1 VSRFGRGNRD
11 ETDAPGGARASRGEP
26 SPRESAARRAAEV
39 RVMRIAAAR
48 RPRALVVAAGLVAAA
63 VVLAVVALLEHGSS
77 APARV
82 SPREPA
88 AQLPATPKGA
98 FEIGAPVPLARHRG
112 ETTWA
117 AVRADAVAR
126 AAPSRAARKVATLRA
141 LTPEATTNI
150 VLPLARRRLWVKVRL
165 PALPNG
171 RTGWVPRSALG
182 AYGTVRTRV
191 IVDRAAR
198 RLTLRKDGRT
208 VLRVPV
214 GIGTRDAPTPRGTF
228 VIRNRLTRYKSA
240 FYGPV
245 ALGTSARSETLT
257 DWPGGGYVGI
267 HGTDRPDL
275 IPGAVS
281 HGCIRLRNA
290 DIVRL
295 ARELPIGTPLTIQ

>member
-1 VSRFGRGNRD
+1 VSR
-11 ETDAPGGARASRGEP
+11 
-26 SPRESAARRAAEV
+26 AARRRAA
-39 RVMRIAAAR
+39 
-48 RPRALVVAAGLVAAA
+48 PRALAVAAGLLVAATI
-63 VVLAVVALLEHGSS
+63 LAVAALSSRGAAPSSPSS
-77 APARV
+77 APAG
-82 SPREPA
+82 EA
-88 AQLPATPKGA
+88 ASHLPATPKAA
-98 FEIGAPVPLARHRG
+98 FSIGKPVPLPRHRG

-117 AVRADAVAR
+117 AVRSDAVAR
-126 AAPSRAARKVATLRA
+126 ARPSRSARAVGTLRA

-150 VLPLARRRLWVKVRL
+150 VLPLARRNLWVKVRL

-171 RTGWVPRSALG
+171 TVGWVPRSALG

-191 IVDRAAR
+191 VVDLAKR
-198 RLTLRKDGRT
+198 RLTLTKGGRT
-208 VLRVPV
+208 VLRMPV
-214 GIGTRDAPTPRGTF
+214 GVGAPDAPTPRGQF
-228 VIRNRLTRYKSA
+228 VVRNRLTRYKSA

-290 DIVRL
+290 DILAL
-295 ARELPIGTPLTIQ
+295 ARELPIGTPLTIR